1 LSASVDGGTNQAP
14 RTKDEG
20 LRFTANNGPARLL
33 RNDGREPEC
42 RASGHDCGHELLPGV
57 APNQAI
63 AIQEGKGIVR
73 MTPLATGTR

>member
-1 LSASVDGGTNQAP
+1 MAAYGDVDRDG
-14 RTKDEG
+14 D
-20 LRFTANNGPARLL
+20 LDLLITANNGPARLL